1 MLPDNSDI
9 QARVAVIH
17 YQFGIE
23 LFNRAQFEKAELE
36 FCNAIMQDA
45 TVAEYH
51 VRKGDAARYLEK
63 HEAACA
69 DYQRALQLNPHDQE
83 TKVRYIAYCQMAPQR
98 MDQRT
103 LTVSFTICRTSSF
116 STLLSH

>member
-1 MLPDNSDI
+1 MLPDNRDI
-9 QARVAVIH
+9 KSRVAVIH

-36 FCNAIMQDA
+36 FCNAIAQDA
-45 TVAEYH
+45 LVAEYH

-69 DYQRALQLNPHDQE
+69 NYQRALQLNPHDQE
-83 TKVRYIAYCQMAPQR
+83 TKVWRPHLHDAITKYG
-98 MDQRT
+98 
-103 LTVSFTICRTSSF
+103 L
-116 STLLSH
+116 